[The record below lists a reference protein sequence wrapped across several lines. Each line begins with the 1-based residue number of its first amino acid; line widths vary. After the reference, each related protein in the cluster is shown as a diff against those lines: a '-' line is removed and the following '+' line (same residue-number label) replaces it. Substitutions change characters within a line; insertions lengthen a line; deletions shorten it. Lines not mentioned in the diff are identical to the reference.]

1 MYILYSQHT
10 YKVTTFHIILVLVN
24 FTSSSF
30 IVKTS
35 NTSVI
40 LTVNAFGTFNTPFVI
55 KASHDIEGGMYV
67 YCDLFIQIY
76 YLTIFS
82 IGELFFNTR
91 AIDVE
96 FQPGQ
101 VLVPLSIQL
110 LPKEV
115 GNMNLQFTVTLTI
128 PPAAMSQSVVL
139 GEPSVATVTVNV
151 PGT

>member
-1 MYILYSQHT
+1 
-10 YKVTTFHIILVLVN
+10 
-24 FTSSSF
+24 
-30 IVKTS
+30 
-35 NTSVI
+35 
-40 LTVNAFGTFNTPFVI
+40 
-55 KASHDIEGGMYV
+55 MYV
-67 YCDLFIQIY
+67 YCDSFIQIY
-76 YLTIFS
+76 YPTIFS

-91 AIDVE
+91 AMDVE

-101 VLVPLSIQL
+101 VLVPLLIQL